1 MSFLID
7 AEKLNAANQI
17 NAWNTQAMGAMAQ
30 AKSAFVSIR
39 NQRVSMEGNSD
50 YSPSDILEV
59 DNILLNLNALANTLI
74 TE

>member
-1 MSFLID
+1 MSFLAD

-17 NAWNTQAMGAMAQ
+17 NAWNTKAMGAMEQ

-39 NQRVSMEGNSD
+39 KQRIAMEKNSD